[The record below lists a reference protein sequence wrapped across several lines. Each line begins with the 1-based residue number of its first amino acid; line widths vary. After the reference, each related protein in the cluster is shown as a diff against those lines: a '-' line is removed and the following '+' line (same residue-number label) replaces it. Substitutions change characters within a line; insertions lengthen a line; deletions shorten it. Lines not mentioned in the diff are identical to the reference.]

1 MSFKREVSYAYYKNY
16 KQTAFAYFTK
26 ETVYKLY
33 ECDDV
38 LDESVAGDYLDEIL
52 DVICATGL
60 GFNDKSKLLS
70 IYTEDLNKYFLTT
83 NHNSKEQI
91 EDDKSFYADSSDS
104 SSDDH
109 TQNVDLSGDGD
120 FSGFVLK
127 FIYEN
132 INHISDSDVS
142 ELESDFQYL
151 SSDDDSCRLKEVKR
165 NTATLWMILIARGL
179 GLFRSQNLQKQRL
192 LNMTLTLG

>member
-83 NHNSKEQI
+83 NHKV
-91 EDDKSFYADSSDS
+91 KSRLR
-104 SSDDH
+104 
-109 TQNVDLSGDGD
+109 TINLSTRIL
-120 FSGFVLK
+120 V
-127 FIYEN
+127 
-132 INHISDSDVS
+132 
-142 ELESDFQYL
+142 
-151 SSDDDSCRLKEVKR
+151 
-165 NTATLWMILIARGL
+165 TAHPTTTHKTSI
-179 GLFRSQNLQKQRL
+179 
-192 LNMTLTLG
+192 